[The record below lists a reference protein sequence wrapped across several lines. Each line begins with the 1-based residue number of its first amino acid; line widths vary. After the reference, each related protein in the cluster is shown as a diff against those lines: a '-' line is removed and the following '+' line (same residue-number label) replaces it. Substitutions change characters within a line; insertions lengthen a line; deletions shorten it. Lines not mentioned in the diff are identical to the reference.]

1 MRNLDILAAENGEHV
16 RVLLCG
22 EEQSYVVSCQHFRM
36 PYPVASDLLAELQP
50 VPAETYSV
58 FVLDEDITNR
68 QREGRNRKLDLIAPL
83 LEDACI
89 YDKSHRNEV
98 VRRIAAEHGIARRT
112 LLQYLW
118 RYWVYQ
124 SKNALLPAERP
135 APEQHE
141 LTADEKAIR
150 WALNKYYYTPQR
162 QSLQTAYKMM
172 LRAKY
177 CDTHGTLKPEYPTFW
192 QFRYFFRK
200 NRDPISETISRQGL
214 KAYQRNHRPFTGS
227 VCDYAH
233 TIGVYMTDATV
244 ADIYIVSRLSRKP
257 IGRPVIYTMVDA
269 YSRLI
274 TGVYVGLEGGQ
285 YALRLLLQNTFTD
298 KVSFCHQ
305 HGIDIDPQDWPSHH
319 LPTKIMTDRGS
330 EFVAGT
336 LENLCESYHIEIE
349 NLPAYRPDLKGVVE
363 KLFDLV
369 QSAYKPLLKGKGV
382 IESDTQE
389 RGAPDYRRQGTL
401 DLEQFTAVVLRCV
414 LFYNSKSVQTGF
426 TRTPAMIETNT
437 PPLAASIWSFC
448 EAQDDC
454 PVKEATDK
462 KLLYTLLPRAEGKIT
477 QRGLE
482 IFGLRFSNCTFKKRF
497 VSAGLGGR
505 ETVQVA
511 YAPECMDTVW
521 LYENGTYLAFDLVQ
535 KAYLGKS
542 LAEIAD
548 AQQLEKVERT
558 DWKKQELQ
566 AQLDLM
572 SDIQAI
578 ADGSERTMP
587 DRSNISR
594 QIQRNRSTARK
605 QESVSLM
612 DLLAEQQEDG
622 LKKVAAD
629 HAIALLVIH
638 HLRKAND
645 ENNPFNRIYGSVATQ
660 AALDTMMVL
669 EKDTHFSDTAQ
680 LHISG
685 RRCAQ
690 QEFVL
695 SFDTDSCSWSM
706 VGNADEVDEKFHHA
720 QYERSETV
728 IAIKEA
734 ISRGNGTWRGS
745 MSQLSRVAE
754 SIPYIGHGLGN
765 PRNITN
771 EVKFFADDLY
781 RYDGITFTSA
791 KNGTGGRKYTF
802 KQTLLEAPEAST
814 NADIPF
820 DLPEDDLPF

>member
-1 MRNLDILAAENGEHV
+1 MRNLDILAAESGEHV
-16 RVLLCG
+16 RVLLCR

-98 VRRIAAEHGIARRT
+98 VRQIAAEHGIARRT
-112 LLQYLW
+112 VLQYLW

-177 CDTHGTLKPEYPTFW
+177 CDARGTLKAEYPTFW

-257 IGRPVIYTMVDA
+257 IGRPIIYTMVDA

-336 LENLCESYHIEIE
+336 LENLCESYHIEILAKLLY
-349 NLPAYRPDLKGVVE
+349 NAQKQVILDGRE
-363 KLFDLV
+363 K
-369 QSAYKPLLKGKGV
+369 
-382 IESDTQE
+382 
-389 RGAPDYRRQGTL
+389 L
-401 DLEQFTAVVLRCV
+401 DLEVFESAFLRNLGMVSEYISGLSAKPVVKRQAKTTPEV
-414 LFYNSKSVQTGF
+414 SVGSAAPSKIVGNDI
-426 TRTPAMIETNT
+426 RM
-437 PPLAASIWSFC
+437 LL
-448 EAQDDC
+448 
-454 PVKEATDK
+454 K
-462 KLLYTLLPRAEGKIT
+462 KAKKSGELP
-477 QRGLE
+477 
-482 IFGLRFSNCTFKKRF
+482 
-497 VSAGLGGR
+497 VSAYAEYIKG
-505 ETVQVA
+505 EVA
-511 YAPECMDTVW
+511 
-521 LYENGTYLAFDLVQ
+521 
-535 KAYLGKS
+535 
-542 LAEIAD
+542 I
-548 AQQLEKVERT
+548 
-558 DWKKQELQ
+558 
-566 AQLDLM
+566 
-572 SDIQAI
+572 
-578 ADGSERTMP
+578 
-587 DRSNISR
+587 
-594 QIQRNRSTARK
+594 
-605 QESVSLM
+605 
-612 DLLAEQQEDG
+612 
-622 LKKVAAD
+622 
-629 HAIALLVIH
+629 
-638 HLRKAND
+638 
-645 ENNPFNRIYGSVATQ
+645 
-660 AALDTMMVL
+660 
-669 EKDTHFSDTAQ
+669 
-680 LHISG
+680 
-685 RRCAQ
+685 
-690 QEFVL
+690 
-695 SFDTDSCSWSM
+695 
-706 VGNADEVDEKFHHA
+706 
-720 QYERSETV
+720 
-728 IAIKEA
+728 
-734 ISRGNGTWRGS
+734 
-745 MSQLSRVAE
+745 
-754 SIPYIGHGLGN
+754 
-765 PRNITN
+765 
-771 EVKFFADDLY
+771 
-781 RYDGITFTSA
+781 
-791 KNGTGGRKYTF
+791 
-802 KQTLLEAPEAST
+802 
-814 NADIPF
+814 
-820 DLPEDDLPF
+820 

>member
-58 FVLDEDITNR
+58 FVLDEDITNH
-68 QREGRNRKLDLIAPL
+68 QREGRNHKFDIIAPL
-83 LEDACI
+83 LDGTCI
-89 YDKSHRNEV
+89 YDKSHRNEI
-98 VRRIAAEHGIARRT
+98 VRQIAAEHGIARRT
-112 LLQYLW
+112 VLQYLW

-330 EFVAGT
+330 EFTSGP

-363 KLFDLV
+363 KLFDLI
-369 QSAYKPLLKGKGV
+369 QSAYKPPLKGKGV

-414 LFYNSKSVQTGF
+414 LFYN
-426 TRTPAMIETNT
+426 
-437 PPLAASIWSFC
+437 
-448 EAQDDC
+448 
-454 PVKEATDK
+454 
-462 KLLYTLLPRAEGKIT
+462 
-477 QRGLE
+477 
-482 IFGLRFSNCTFKKRF
+482 
-497 VSAGLGGR
+497 
-505 ETVQVA
+505 
-511 YAPECMDTVW
+511 APECMDTVW
-521 LYENGTYLAFDLVQ
+521 LYENGTYSAFDLAQ

-548 AQQLEKVERT
+548 AQQQEKIERT

-612 DLLAEQQEDG
+612 DLLAEQQED
-622 LKKVAAD
+622 D
-629 HAIALLVIH
+629 
-638 HLRKAND
+638 
-645 ENNPFNRIYGSVATQ
+645 
-660 AALDTMMVL
+660 
-669 EKDTHFSDTAQ
+669 
-680 LHISG
+680 
-685 RRCAQ
+685 
-690 QEFVL
+690 
-695 SFDTDSCSWSM
+695 FD
-706 VGNADEVDEKFHHA
+706 A
-720 QYERSETV
+720 R
-728 IAIKEA
+728 
-734 ISRGNGTWRGS
+734 
-745 MSQLSRVAE
+745 
-754 SIPYIGHGLGN
+754 
-765 PRNITN
+765 
-771 EVKFFADDLY
+771 
-781 RYDGITFTSA
+781 
-791 KNGTGGRKYTF
+791 
-802 KQTLLEAPEAST
+802 
-814 NADIPF
+814 
-820 DLPEDDLPF
+820 